1 MAIRNNRFKRS
12 MLMYVVKNVVYC
24 IKELARCPAR
34 VASFFSLNGTDIE
47 FLLFCSISRWYILS
61 LYFLIFKSGD

>member
-24 IKELARCPAR
+24 IKELERCPAR
-34 VASFFSLNGTDIE
+34 VASFFFPLTEQILNFYCFVLYHVGI
-47 FLLFCSISRWYILS
+47 FS
-61 LYFLIFKSGD
+61 LYIF